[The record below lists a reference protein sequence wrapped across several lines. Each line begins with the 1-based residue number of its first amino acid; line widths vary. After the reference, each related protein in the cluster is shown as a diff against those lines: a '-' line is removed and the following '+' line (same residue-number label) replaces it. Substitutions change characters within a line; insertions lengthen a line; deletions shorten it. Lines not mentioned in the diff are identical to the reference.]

1 MSTAVTKN
9 SQNCLSQQSVILSVK
24 CYWSLKIILTTLLT
38 SLPGNLSALWQK
50 IVLQSCTCLY
60 IWFCY
65 QDCYLLWFVGHVT
78 GRDVIVV
85 VTKRWHTDETCI
97 IIIIIIIIIIT
108 TSRLQHNSN
117 LLHSQQCITHKLFCR
132 EFTSASKCAKFGI
145 VYNINQILSR
155 PRLKTQRDIW
165 TLKQVW
171 WSWVHAHLRTFY
183 QSCPTPKIARQKRA
197 KSSVTQQWIIRFA
210 F

>member
-38 SLPGNLSALWQK
+38 SLPGNLSALRQK

-85 VTKRWHTDETCI
+85 VIKRWHTDETC

-117 LLHSQQCITHKLFCR
+117 LLHSQQCITHTVVLQRIYFGLKMCKIWHRLQHQSDFEPPAFENTARYLNAETSLVKLGPCTP
-132 EFTSASKCAKFGI
+132 E
-145 VYNINQILSR
+145 NLLSVV
-155 PRLKTQRDIW
+155 P
-165 TLKQVW
+165 
-171 WSWVHAHLRTFY
+171 H
-183 QSCPTPKIARQKRA
+183 P
-197 KSSVTQQWIIRFA
+197 
-210 F
+210 